1 MFTLNNTTE
10 TLVLE
15 TRDTATLDYM
25 VSYVD
30 HTSNTFTPGAVQGV
44 ISTVANTTILAAPAS
59 ANQREVKLITLRNT
73 STTLNNTVIVKR
85 TVSAVDYHITSP
97 IYLRIGESLTYSRY
111 QGFQPFHA
119 NGLPYCVQATLQ
131 PQPSM
136 MFPHHLSATALTS
149 TKTITTTSTFAVYL
163 GRAPFSVNGVR
174 VLCNVTTAAAT
185 ITWAEFGLAKGR
197 VVLTGSPTLTPVGFT
212 DVSGIVNSL
221 GVKNIPI
228 KITSPNY
235 IQAHDDLWL
244 LVGNQATTALILKA
258 PNMTDNTSVGF
269 FASATTRPS
278 TTLGTP
284 TAYTQEADT
293 ALGIYCMVSY
303 T

>member
-15 TRDTATLDYM
+15 TRDTASLDYM

-30 HTSNTFTPGAVQGV
+30 HTSNTFTPASVQGV
-44 ISTVANTTILAAPAS
+44 ISTATSTTILAAPAS

-73 STTLNNTVIVKR
+73 STTLNNTVIFKR

-97 IYLRIGESLTYSRY
+97 IYLRIGESLTYSKG
-111 QGFQPFHA
+111 QGFQPYHA
-119 NGLPYCVQATLQ
+119 NGLPYCVQTTLQ

-136 MFPHHLSATALTS
+136 MWPHWIS
-149 TKTITTTSTFAVYL
+149 TVGLAGTKSITTTSTFAVYL
-163 GRAPFSVNGVR
+163 GRAPFSLSGVR
-174 VLCNVTTAAAT
+174 ILCKVTTAAAT

-197 VVLTGSPTLTPVGFT
+197 LVFNGSPTLTPIGYT
-212 DVSGIVNSL
+212 DVSTIVNST

-228 KITSPNY
+228 ALSGTNY

-244 LVGNQATTALILKA
+244 LVGNQATTALVLMA
-258 PNMTDNTSVGF
+258 PTLTDNTSMGF

-284 TAYTQEADT
+284 TAYTAEADT